1 MNERYWKAIVR
12 YGHLGRNREVSVAR
26 YIATQP
32 NENILDAFNI
42 LENMP
47 GTKSRAVLQLFEIN
61 HATYLHGKVNEKS
74 NFYLQSIMSCNKGAH
89 ETHPAA

>member
-12 YGHLGRNREVSVAR
+12 YGHLGKNREVSVAR
-26 YIATQP
+26 YITTQP
-32 NENILDAFNI
+32 NENILDAFII

-61 HATYLHGKVNEKS
+61 QETYLYGKENEKD
-74 NFYLQSIMSCNKGAH
+74 NFYLRRLMTHKNSAH
-89 ETHPAA
+89 EKYPAA